1 MKQFLAVFPETDGS
15 VTSKAA
21 LNKGVMTALLELGA
35 LLGAI
40 MSSFVA
46 DRYSRKMSIVFGS
59 VWFVIGSI
67 LQAASYS
74 FAQLVVG
81 RFVGYVSPRFFG

>member
-1 MKQFLAVFPETDGS
+1 MRGEADNS
-15 VTSKAA
+15 
-21 LNKGVMTALLELGA
+21 VMTALLELGA
-35 LLGAI
+35 FLGAI

-59 VWFVIGSI
+59 VWFVVGSI

-74 FAQLVVG
+74 FSQLVVG
-81 RFVGYVSPRFFG
+81 RFIG